1 MSPCLC
7 LVIRLII
14 PTSPFAGGLLSRP
27 HDRWPEL
34 FSNSFWKE
42 YPYFLPCAATST
54 YAMASLIVASVF
66 LKEVGRQST
75 CRLSFT
81 HGTSRRYLGLRHHG
95 ETRRASRIRIMLQ
108 TRGAILSTPISFPR
122 EMFKEPHTAR
132 FSPSRCFSRYPS
144 TPSMH
149 IWKSPTLHLCHWCTR
164 HLSNSED
171 LAWIRCTWPPASRH

>member
-1 MSPCLC
+1 VSPCLC
-7 LVIRLII
+7 PVIRLIT

-75 CRLSFT
+75 CRLRWT
-81 HGTSRRYLGLRHHG
+81 HGISRHYLGLRHHG
-95 ETRRASRIRIMLQ
+95 ETRQASRIRIILQ
-108 TRGAILSTPISFPR
+108 TWGAILCTQVNFPR
-122 EMFKEPHTAR
+122 WMCKGPHNVR

-144 TPSMH
+144 TPFMH
-149 IWKSPTLHLCHWCTR
+149 IWKSPTLHLCH
-164 HLSNSED
+164 
-171 LAWIRCTWPPASRH
+171 